1 MNDIT
6 DLRGLGPKS
15 KAMLHSIGVTS
26 VEQFMAA
33 DVFVLYARIQ
43 SEHQSANPSANQ
55 ATSLNLLYA
64 MIGAQENR
72 HWQEIKRER
81 RLEILLRLE
90 AMGAT

>member
-1 MNDIT
+1 MSDIA
-6 DLRGLGPKS
+6 DLRGLGPQS
-15 KAMLHSIGVTS
+15 RAMLHSIGVTS

-33 DVFVLYARIQ
+33 DVFVLYARLK
-43 SEHQSANPSANQ
+43 SNRQSANQ
-55 ATSLNLLYA
+55 VTSLNLLYA

-90 AMGAT
+90 EMSLS

>member
-43 SEHQSANPSANQ
+43 SEHPSTNQ

-90 AMGAT
+90 ELEQTK

>member
-43 SEHQSANPSANQ
+43 SEHQSANQ

-90 AMGAT
+90 EMGAAKSN

>member
-1 MNDIT
+1 
-6 DLRGLGPKS
+6 
-15 KAMLHSIGVTS
+15 MLHSIGVTS

-43 SEHQSANPSANQ
+43 SEHPSANQ

-90 AMGAT
+90 EMGAAKSN

>member
-43 SEHQSANPSANQ
+43 SEHPSANQ

-90 AMGAT
+90 EMGAAKSN

>member
-43 SEHQSANPSANQ
+43 SEHPSTNQ

-90 AMGAT
+90 EMGAA

>member
-43 SEHQSANPSANQ
+43 SEHQSTNQ

-90 AMGAT
+90 ELEQTK